1 MKQHTITMCLLFNF
15 IIAYSDNEMQFYVE
29 EFSSVFVSRDLLTT
43 ACSNPPLLATPEL

>member
-29 EFSSVFVSRDLLTT
+29 EFSSAFVSREGAVDD
-43 ACSNPPLLATPEL
+43 CMQ